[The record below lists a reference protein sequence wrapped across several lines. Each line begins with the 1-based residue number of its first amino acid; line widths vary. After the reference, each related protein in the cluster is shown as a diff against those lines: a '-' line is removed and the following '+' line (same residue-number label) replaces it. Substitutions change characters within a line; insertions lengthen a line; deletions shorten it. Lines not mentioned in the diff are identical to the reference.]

1 MSICINQFHVANV
14 KVREF
19 ELVLINNLK
28 INIGAS
34 LVAQRLK
41 SLPAMQETWVRSLGQ
56 EDPLEKEMANHSSIL
71 AWRIPWTEEPGG
83 PQSTGLQR
91 VEHD

>member
-1 MSICINQFHVANV
+1 M

-41 SLPAMQETWVRSLGQ
+41 RLPAMQETWVQSLGQ
-56 EDPLEKEMANHSSIL
+56 EDPLEKEMATYSSIL
-71 AWRIPWTEEPGG
+71 AWRIPWTEEP
-83 PQSTGLQR
+83 SGL
-91 VEHD
+91 